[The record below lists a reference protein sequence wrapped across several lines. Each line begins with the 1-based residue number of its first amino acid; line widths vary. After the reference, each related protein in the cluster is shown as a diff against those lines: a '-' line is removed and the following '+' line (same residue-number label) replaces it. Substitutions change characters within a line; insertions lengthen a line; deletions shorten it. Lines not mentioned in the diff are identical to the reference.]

1 MDETRNP
8 GTPTSCSLLI
18 DSEGNI
24 RAWDANA
31 FPTVDAGDGLKAG
44 MALSQ
49 LLKPWASD
57 GPPLPDPLLPVSGVP
72 SGFPARIGSCPVR
85 VTVTRLEPVS
95 DLGYICHLQR
105 IPDIPVSTPLGQI
118 LQEPDGIS
126 RMYLRLQRAESRLE
140 SYMRHFPG
148 VFFTQRT
155 DLSFDYISPSFEK
168 LLEFPIQRL
177 LKSGSQF
184 LSLIYEK
191 DRDFFVR
198 ELRKH
203 ASNRSSFTLQY
214 RVRRPKD
221 GSVAYL
227 TDVRSPV
234 YSESGILLGYEG
246 VWLDTT
252 RQIIAERKLTSSAWK
267 ESLAMLTAG
276 LVHDFSNVMAG
287 IYALSELYHAS
298 MDPEDRMYEGLGQI
312 KKSSMEARHLV
323 RRIIDLNREVSGQKS
338 YHDPEKLIH
347 DQVDLL
353 RVIFP
358 KGTHIQ
364 LELTGTEIPVY
375 IDDVEFRQVLLNL
388 AMNAKDA
395 LDKTGIITI
404 RSRRVQTEDRILE
417 GCQQPARR
425 SSRPGIEIIFEDNGS
440 GIPPAHRNRIFQS
453 FFTTK
458 EIHKGSGFGLYN
470 VQRIIRSFNGEIDFS
485 SEEGHGTAFHI
496 FIPEADFTEDHM
508 GMPELPALSNA
519 EEEHRPLIIVVS
531 DTDVSQFDLIDQL
544 RSHKWEVIVLDGAD
558 RLRRYLPECPKN
570 PRLVVIIGPDDPVS
584 IPDICGAVHSRYAGV
599 PLALIPLGK
608 NPDDLPIDSVN
619 SVSVV
624 LDPSAHP
631 SSLMQELEDL
641 VWSGEKNAS

>member
-1 MDETRNP
+1 MAIKGVFQP
-8 GTPTSCSLLI
+8 WTP
-18 DSEGNI
+18 
-24 RAWDANA
+24 
-31 FPTVDAGDGLKAG
+31 
-44 MALSQ
+44 
-49 LLKPWASD
+49 D
-57 GPPLPDPLLPVSGVP
+57 GPALPDILLPECGSSLQFG
-72 SGFPARIGSCPVR
+72 ARIGSSPVR
-85 VTVTRLEPVS
+85 VSISHLDSPAGP
-95 DLGYICHLQR
+95 GYICDIHR
-105 IPDIPVSTPLGQI
+105 IPDISASTPLGQI

-126 RMYLRLQRAESRLE
+126 KMYLRLQRAESRLE

-298 MDPEDRMYEGLGQI
+298 MSPEDRMYEGLGQI

-338 YHDPEKLIH
+338 YHDPEKLIQ

-358 KGTHIQ
+358 KGTRIN

-395 LDKTGIITI
+395 LDKPGVITI
-404 RSRRVQTEDRILE
+404 RSHRIEADRNTLE
-417 GCQQPARR
+417 GCQHPARR
-425 SSRPGIEIIFEDNGS
+425 SSRPGIEIVFEDNGS
-440 GIPPAHRNRIFQS
+440 GIPSAHRNRIFQS

-470 VQRIIRSFNGEIDFS
+470 VQRIIRSFHGEIDFS
-485 SEEGHGTAFHI
+485 TQEGTGTAFHM
-496 FIPEADFTEDHM
+496 FIPEADFTEDHI
-508 GMPELPALSNA
+508 GMPEIPSTPMP
-519 EEEHRPLIIVVS
+519 EEEQRPLIIVVS
-531 DTDVSQFDLIDQL
+531 DTDVSQFDLIAQL
-544 RSHKWEVIVLDGAD
+544 RSHKWEVIVFDGIE
-558 RLRRYLPECPKN
+558 RLMRYLPECPKP
-570 PRLVVIIGPDDPVS
+570 PRLVVIIGPDDPASV
-584 IPDICGAVHSRYAGV
+584 PGICGSVHLSYPGV

-608 NPDDLPIDSVN
+608 NPDDLPIESINAVE
-619 SVSVV
+619 VV

-631 SSLMQELEDL
+631 SSLMQKLEDL

>member
-1 MDETRNP
+1 MDDSPNQSSQ
-8 GTPTSCSLLI
+8 TSCHLLI
-18 DSEGNI
+18 DSGGNI
-24 RAWDANA
+24 CAWDASA
-31 FPTVDAGDGLKAG
+31 SSIFDGWDGPHSG
-44 MALSQ
+44 MAIRPVFQ
-49 LLKPWASD
+49 LWTRD
-57 GPPLPDPLLPVSGVP
+57 GPALPDTLLPEPGSRVDFG
-72 SGFPARIGSCPVR
+72 ARIGSCPVR
-85 VTVTRLEPVS
+85 VSISHIGSPTGPV
-95 DLGYICHLQR
+95 YICDIHKV
-105 IPDIPVSTPLGQI
+105 PDISASTPLGQI

-126 RMYLRLQRAESRLE
+126 KMYLRLQRAESRLE

-298 MDPEDRMYEGLGQI
+298 MNPEDRMYEGLGQI

-338 YHDPEKLIH
+338 YHDPEKLIQ

-358 KGTHIQ
+358 KGTRIN

-395 LDKTGIITI
+395 LDKPGVITI
-404 RSRRVQTEDRILE
+404 RSHRIEAEGKTLQ
-417 GCQQPARR
+417 GCQHPARL
-425 SSRPGIEIIFEDNGS
+425 SSRPGIEIVFEDNGS
-440 GIPPAHRNRIFQS
+440 GIPAAHRNRIFQS

-485 SEEGHGTAFHI
+485 TLEGAGTAFHI
-496 FIPEADFTEDHM
+496 FIPEADFTEDHI
-508 GMPELPALSNA
+508 GMPEIPTLPKP
-519 EEEHRPLIIVVS
+519 EEEQRHLIMVVS
-531 DTDVSQFDLIDQL
+531 DTDVSQFDLIEQL
-544 RSHKWEVIVLDGAD
+544 RSHKWEVIVFDGIS
-558 RLRRYLPECPKN
+558 RMKQYLPECPKP
-570 PRLVVIIGPDDPVS
+570 PRLVVIIGPDDPSS
-584 IPDICGAVHSRYAGV
+584 IPGICASVHSSYPDV

-608 NPDDLPIDSVN
+608 NPDDLPIDSINAVA
-619 SVSVV
+619 VV